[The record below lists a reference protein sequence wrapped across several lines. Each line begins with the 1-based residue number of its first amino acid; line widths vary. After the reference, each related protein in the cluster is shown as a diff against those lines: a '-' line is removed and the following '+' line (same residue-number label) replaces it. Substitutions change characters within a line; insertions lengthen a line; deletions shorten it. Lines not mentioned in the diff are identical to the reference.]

1 MGVVGQAG
9 SGVLVGKG
17 VFVGA
22 AVAAAT
28 WVAMG
33 GGVLVGGTA
42 VLPTVGISV
51 TTTGRVTDTGS
62 RAGWQPI
69 KPQRQIK
76 KRKSLVRIRKKEKAG
91 CGLLLL
97 NFSEK
102 I

>member
-28 WVAMG
+28 WVAVG

-42 VLPTVGISV
+42 VFTTVGISV
-51 TTTGRVTDTGS
+51 TTTGRVTATGS
-62 RAGWQPI
+62 CSGRQPI
-69 KPQRQIK
+69 KPIRQMN
-76 KRKSLVRIRKKEKAG
+76 KRNSLVRIRKKEKAKSS
-91 CGLLLL
+91 LLL
-97 NFSEK
+97 K
-102 I
+102 ILLQIV